1 MSKAVRVAA
10 TILLAACC
18 MVILCE
24 GAWEEDPSRWEET
37 TLTAPRH
44 SDDGAF
50 NEMEDQQAS
59 DQLNIKNQIANTNP
73 IAEEAPTAGVAL
85 SEVDDYK
92 PRSRNAKAAGSRRK
106 KNNNKKCKKKCK
118 KTAKGAERKKCT
130 QKCNKSNSV
139 ALSEVDDD
147 ANAPRSSDDKA
158 AGSSAKRRRR
168 RRRKKKKNASG
179 ANSTLNEIRPSDD
192 KRSDNNLIQEDTW
205 EDTW

>member
-1 MSKAVRVAA
+1 M
-10 TILLAACC
+10 I
-18 MVILCE
+18 ILCE

-50 NEMEDQQAS
+50 KEMEDQQAS

-73 IAEEAPTAGVAL
+73 MTEKAPTAGVAL

-92 PRSRNAKAAGSRRK
+92 PRSSNRRAAGSRRK
-106 KNNNKKCKKKCK
+106 KSKKMCK
-118 KTAKGAERKKCT
+118 KTCKKTTAKGTERKKCT

-158 AGSSAKRRRR
+158 AGSSARRRRRRRR
-168 RRRKKKKNASG
+168 RRRKKSG
-179 ANSTLNEIRPSDD
+179 ANSTLNEIRPSND
-192 KRSDNNLIQEDTW
+192 KRSGTNLLQEDTW
-205 EDTW
+205 EDTWH

>member
-130 QKCNKSNSV
+130 QKGNWKQ
-139 ALSEVDDD
+139 AQKE
-147 ANAPRSSDDKA
+147 
-158 AGSSAKRRRR
+158 
-168 RRRKKKKNASG
+168 
-179 ANSTLNEIRPSDD
+179 
-192 KRSDNNLIQEDTW
+192 QEDVQK
-205 EDTW
+205 EQQQEVQKEVQKDCK